1 MHMHLQH
8 INYCI
13 VNKYVSIDV
22 HYAIIY
28 MFVNIIGNTVF
39 EPRLV
44 LVIDP
49 ATLSTPS
56 NVLVDGCMSASVLVI
71 NS

>member
-1 MHMHLQH
+1 MHLQH

-22 HYAIIY
+22 YYAIIC

-49 ATLSTPS
+49 TTRQYIIQCLSGWTYVCS
-56 NVLVDGCMSASVLVI
+56 LF
-71 NS
+71 

>member
-1 MHMHLQH
+1 MHLQH

-22 HYAIIY
+22 YYAIIC

-39 EPRLV
+39 EPRLA
-44 LVIDP
+44 LVTDR

-56 NVLVDGCMSASVLVI
+56 NVLEDGCQALCSS
-71 NS
+71 